1 MDGARLQ
8 AQPWEAQSCSP
19 LPRLP
24 DRRHVASEPP
34 PPPAQPFPLDC
45 LPQTHWPPPP
55 ELWTPRP
62 WEELLGAV
70 PGTEGSGRLTAPPKA
85 ESRLGWERR
94 AAWGASPRL
103 AGNEHGQRRPLPLR
117 PGKAPDGLG
126 WPAPLVVSPAQ
137 YCPQLAVHAALGHT
151 PGQAPAPQQG
161 LDPRTPSRAQVGQR
175 QGGVPEVSPPW

>member
-1 MDGARLQ
+1 MGSSPRLWLGTDGAERAPKGMLAPQSPLQRRPTTAGSPKEGMDGAWLQ

-34 PPPAQPFPLDC
+34 PPPAQPFPLAC

-85 ESRLGWERR
+85 ESRKPKAGSAGSAELPGVPHPGWLAISVDRGGPSLCAPARPPTALG
-94 AAWGASPRL
+94 G
-103 AGNEHGQRRPLPLR
+103 PLP
-117 PGKAPDGLG
+117 
-126 WPAPLVVSPAQ
+126 
-137 YCPQLAVHAALGHT
+137 
-151 PGQAPAPQQG
+151 
-161 LDPRTPSRAQVGQR
+161 
-175 QGGVPEVSPPW
+175 